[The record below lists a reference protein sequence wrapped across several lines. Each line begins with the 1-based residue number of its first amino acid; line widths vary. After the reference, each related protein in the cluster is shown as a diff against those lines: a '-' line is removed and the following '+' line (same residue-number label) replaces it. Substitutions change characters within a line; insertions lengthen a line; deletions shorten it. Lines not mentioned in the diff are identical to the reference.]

1 MLWLYLICGMCNDN
15 FGSGGGWMWVGLVW
29 FGLVEVYGFWGRWV
43 GLLHHGY
50 FSFFF
55 FRSVSSCT
63 GAGVILSFPFFPL
76 SPLLLLTSHFFFTFT
91 SVIFF
96 SLSLLSFFFFTFLL
110 SLWSQVC
117 VRCIKCIYIS
127 LGLFFLLLFFT
138 SFLYLLFFF
147 PSLSLSLS
155 LLLAL
160 YASFV
165 IWTIYTRMNK
175 TKLKVDRSTH
185 VLL

>member
-1 MLWLYLICGMCNDN
+1 
-15 FGSGGGWMWVGLVW
+15 MWVGLVW
-29 FGLVEVYGFWGRWV
+29 FGLVEGLGFLGVDGLVSYITVISPFLFQIGLFVYWCRC
-43 GLLHHGY
+43 Y
-50 FSFFF
+50 FVV
-55 FRSVSSCT
+55 SV
-63 GAGVILSFPFFPL
+63 LS
-76 SPLLLLTSHFFFTFT
+76 SPLTSSTAHFSLFFTFT

-165 IWTIYTRMNK
+165 I
-175 TKLKVDRSTH
+175 
-185 VLL
+185 

>member
-1 MLWLYLICGMCNDN
+1 MITLDRVEVEC
-15 FGSGGGWMWVGLVW
+15 GLVW
-29 FGLVEVYGFWGRWV
+29 FGLVWWRFTVFEVD
-43 GLLHHGY
+43 GLVSYITVISPFLFQIGLFVYWCRCY
-50 FSFFF
+50 FVV
-55 FRSVSSCT
+55 SVLPS
-63 GAGVILSFPFFPL
+63 
-76 SPLLLLTSHFFFTFT
+76 LTSSTAHFSLFFHFHFCHFFFSFT
-91 SVIFF
+91 SF
-96 SLSLLSFFFFTFLL
+96 LFFFTFLL

>member
-1 MLWLYLICGMCNDN
+1 MITLDRVEVEC
-15 FGSGGGWMWVGLVW
+15 GLVW
-29 FGLVEVYGFWGRWV
+29 FGLVWWRFTVFEVD
-43 GLLHHGY
+43 GLVSY
-50 FSFFF
+50 ITVISPFSFSDRSLRVLVQVLFCR
-55 FRSVSSCT
+55 FRSFLPSHLFYCS
-63 GAGVILSFPFFPL
+63 
-76 SPLLLLTSHFFFTFT
+76 LLTFFHFHFCHFFFSFT
-91 SVIFF
+91 SF
-96 SLSLLSFFFFTFLL
+96 LFFFTFLL

-165 IWTIYTRMNK
+165 I
-175 TKLKVDRSTH
+175 
-185 VLL
+185 